1 MADPRLNS
9 GHFDD
14 SRRRH
19 RYRQARQDVLAAR
32 GVLTLT
38 AEQLGNWVGEADDW
52 PSLLPIRPDQ
62 VIPGVKYYLVDFQER
77 CTFPI
82 KTGINTLGRLTSN
95 NIVMEDL
102 WISRRH
108 CVLLAHARG
117 GCELHDTASLNGTF
131 VNGERVRKPV
141 RLASGDWVQVVRRL
155 LRFIDAEAEDSA
167 DHDNPDTALV

>member
-1 MADPRLNS
+1 MADLRLNS

-14 SRRRH
+14 FSRRH
-19 RYRQARQDVLAAR
+19 QYRRARQDVLAER
-32 GVLTLT
+32 GLLTLT

-62 VIPGVKYYLVDFQER
+62 VVPGIKYYLVDFQER
-77 CTFPI
+77 CSFPI
-82 KTGINTLGRLTSN
+82 KTGLNTVGRLTSN
-95 NIVMEDL
+95 NIVLEDI

-131 VNGERVRKPV
+131 VNGERVRTPV
-141 RLASGDWVQVVRRL
+141 RLASGDWVQVCKRL

-167 DHDNPDTALV
+167 DHNDPDTALI

>member
-1 MADPRLNS
+1 MADLRLNS

-14 SRRRH
+14 FSRRH
-19 RYRQARQDVLAAR
+19 QYRRARQDVLAAR
-32 GVLTLT
+32 GLLTLT

-62 VIPGVKYYLVDFQER
+62 VVPGIKYYLVDFQER
-77 CTFPI
+77 CSFPI
-82 KTGINTLGRLTSN
+82 KTGLNTVGRLTSN
-95 NIVMEDL
+95 NIVLEDI

-131 VNGERVRKPV
+131 VNGERVRTPV
-141 RLASGDWVQVVRRL
+141 RLAPGDWVQVCKRL
-155 LRFIDAEAEDSA
+155 LRFVNTEMEDSA
-167 DHDNPDTALV
+167 DHDHPDTALV